1 MGAEVLRIDLLARR
15 RAVFGYTLGMALYA
29 LVIVAIYPEFEH
41 SSSLNNLTKNTPALA
56 ALFGA
61 VGSLTS
67 PSGWL
72 NVNLYANVF
81 PLMVLLVTV
90 GYGAS
95 SLAGQDEEGTLG
107 LITTL
112 PIRRRRIVVQKV
124 LAMAGQAALIVVV
137 VAACVGIGRFFHV
150 DVSMDHLIG
159 ASAGVLL
166 LGVDLGLVALAVG
179 AATGN
184 RGLAIGV
191 ATAVAAA
198 SYLVSSLAP
207 VVNWIRPARFVS
219 LFYWSVGDNQLT
231 AGLGVN
237 ELVVLVLT
245 GVVLGALAT
254 TAFERLDLH

>member
-1 MGAEVLRIDLLARR
+1 MDTEILRIDLVARR
-15 RAVFGYTLGMALYA
+15 RAVIGFTMGMALYA

-41 SSSLNNLTKNTPALA
+41 STGLNNLTKNTPALA

-61 VGSLTS
+61 IGSLTS

-95 SLAGQDEEGTLG
+95 CLAGQDEEGTLG
-107 LITTL
+107 VIATL
-112 PIRRRRIVVQKV
+112 PIRRRRIVVQKA
-124 LAMAGQAALIVVV
+124 LAMVGQAAAIVVV
-137 VAACVGIGRFFHV
+137 VAACVGVGRIFHV
-150 DVSMDHLIG
+150 NVSTNHLIG

-166 LGVDLGLVALAVG
+166 LGIDLGLLALAVG

-207 VVNWIRPARFVS
+207 VVNWVHPARFVS

-231 AGLGVN
+231 AGLGVD
-237 ELVVLVLT
+237 ELAVLVVAGVAL
-245 GVVLGALAT
+245 GVVAIA
-254 TAFERLDLH
+254 AFDRLDLH